1 MKKATKDQSSA
12 GGMNRLQTAAS
23 RIAVPAELKEIL
35 GFPANLLIELPIPTY
50 FTLGIPGVDGEFV
63 WSTAS
68 REALSDSSTEPVF
81 DKSEVAALI
90 AAAES
95 ERAWDTD
102 LAAWVAAKRD
112 DPGFRIDLE
121 TALERT
127 APVADQGWS
136 VGRVLRW
143 YGCELRE
150 VEIAPPS
157 KERDDGFDAAA

>member
-1 MKKATKDQSSA
+1 MKKATRNQPSA
-12 GGMNRLQTAAS
+12 GGMNPVQRAES
-23 RIAVPAELKEIL
+23 RVAFPAELKEIL
-35 GFPANLLIELPIPTY
+35 GFPANLLIKLPIPTCL
-50 FTLGIPGVDGEFV
+50 TIRIPGVDGEFI

-68 REALSDSSTEPVF
+68 REALSDSSAEPVF
-81 DKSEVAALI
+81 DRSEVAALI
-90 AAAES
+90 VAAES

-121 TALERT
+121 TALGRT
-127 APVADQGWS
+127 APVADQDWS

-157 KERDDGFDAAA
+157 KERDHGFDAAA